1 MDGSV
6 RFLNPQIEVPVNR
19 SVPTDGSTQIGVGVK
34 GVFLRSHKQKI
45 LGFNTVA
52 AYPERR
58 VLRTQLSCVYANSSG
73 RLSRMIGKPWLRVK

>member
-6 RFLNPQIEVPVNR
+6 RFLNPQIEVFVNR
-19 SVPTDGSTQIGVGVK
+19 SVLTDGSIQIGVGAI

-45 LGFNTVA
+45 LGCNPVA

-58 VLRTQLSCVYANSSG
+58 VLRTQLSCVYVNSSS
-73 RLSRMIGKPWLRVK
+73 RLSRMIGKP